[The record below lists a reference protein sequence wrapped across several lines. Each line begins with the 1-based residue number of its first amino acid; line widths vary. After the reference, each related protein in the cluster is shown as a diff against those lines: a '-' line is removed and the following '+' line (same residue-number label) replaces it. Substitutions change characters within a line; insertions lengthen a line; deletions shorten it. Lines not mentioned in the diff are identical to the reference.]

1 MSTRGGVLMAGACF
15 RTLARIAPER
25 FAILRMRVLAAEAR
39 KPVRGDGM
47 FEKDRPRPYLADK
60 AVRDLEPGDQR
71 PLPRL
76 QAPGQHRN
84 AHSRAEVDQR
94 HDIVQVVAVIVLV
107 RARDQQMLA
116 GDTRRVRELFEMQ
129 PALVRAVRQRPV
141 DDRLDRRQVSFP
153 IGDQERVAPHPALRR
168 NEQAERRKPIL
179 IDEML
184 EHHRRR
190 LDGVIEIVD
199 ALGVRGN
206 DAQRVRSGPVFGG
219 RDNLG
224 LRQWARQ
231 ASVVG
236 RDRQTCRLI
245 E

>member
-1 MSTRGGVLMAGACF
+1 M
-15 RTLARIAPER
+15 P
-25 FAILRMRVLAAEAR
+25 
-39 KPVRGDGM
+39 
-47 FEKDRPRPYLADK
+47 
-60 AVRDLEPGDQR
+60 
-71 PLPRL
+71 
-76 QAPGQHRN
+76 
-84 AHSRAEVDQR
+84 
-94 HDIVQVVAVIVLV
+94 
-107 RARDQQMLA
+107 
-116 GDTRRVRELFEMQ
+116 
-129 PALVRAVRQRPV
+129 
-141 DDRLDRRQVSFP
+141 
-153 IGDQERVAPHPALRR
+153 LRR

-199 ALGVRGN
+199 ALGVHGN